1 MSKFV
6 EGSYLSIEEAQK
18 AIDVLV
24 SQGYSENDITLVTN
38 QSVKDSLSLDT
49 DVEVTT
55 DYDETSNGDTGNDDK
70 SMWDKIKDVFT
81 VDSYDES
88 SYDSPDYNRD
98 EDVLYNYKEDID
110 NGNIVVLVED
120 NPNIDR
126 STVDTNYTEGDT
138 LDTSNPG
145 AVPPIVDPT
154 PVPGEG
160 ISPLPGEDI
169 VDPTPAPRADE
180 PIDPAPGLGT
190 DDTLNNDMD
199 NTIDPVPTTDNSVT
213 DEERISLQEERLDV
227 DTNEVQTGE
236 VHVKK
241 NVTEETKTVEVP
253 VQHEEVTIEKRPVTG
268 NEPADGTIGDEEI
281 SIPITEEQIEV
292 TKRPVVTD
300 EVVINKE
307 TKEETKEVSE
317 TVRKEDLDVD
327 TQGDV
332 TVDNDDDLTNR
343 P

>member
-24 SQGYSENDITLVTN
+24 SQGYAEKDITLVTN
-38 QSVKDSLSLDT
+38 PSVKDSISLNT

-55 DYDETSNGDTGNDDK
+55 DYADAEDSDDR
-70 SMWDKIKDVFT
+70 SMWDKIKDAFT
-81 VDSYDES
+81 VDTYDET
-88 SYDSPDYNRD
+88 SYDSPDYNKD
-98 EDVLYNYKEDID
+98 EDVLYNYKDDID
-110 NGNIVVLVED
+110 NGNIIVLVED
-120 NPNIDR
+120 DPNIDR
-126 STVDTNYTEGDT
+126 NKVNTTDADT
-138 LDTSNPG
+138 LDTSSPT
-145 AVPPIVDPT
+145 AVPPVIDPT
-154 PVPGEG
+154 PLPGEG
-160 ISPLPGEDI
+160 IMPDPALTPGDH
-169 VDPTPAPRADE
+169 VVADPE
-180 PIDPAPGLGT
+180 PVPEIDPDLT
-190 DDTLNNDMD
+190 DH
-199 NTIDPVPTTDNSVT
+199 SVDDADKIT
-213 DEERISLQEERLDV
+213 LQEEKLDV

-236 VHVKK
+236 VNIKK

-253 VQHEEVTIEKRPVTG
+253 VKHEEVTIEKRPITG
-268 NEPADGTIGDEEI
+268 NETADGVLGDEEEI
-281 SIPITEEQIEV
+281 TIPITEEQIEV

-300 EVVINKE
+300 EVVVNKE

-332 TVDNDDDLTNR
+332 TVENDDDLKR

>member
-24 SQGYSENDITLVTN
+24 SRGYAENDITLVTN
-38 QSVKDSLSLDT
+38 PSVRNSISMDT
-49 DVEVTT
+49 DVEVSTEYDGAT
-55 DYDETSNGDTGNDDK
+55 DNGATDNEDDR

-81 VDSYDES
+81 VDTYDET
-88 SYDSPDYNRD
+88 SYDSPDYNRED
-98 EDVLYNYKEDID
+98 DVLYNYKDDID
-110 NGNIVVLVED
+110 NGNIIVLVDGDPNMGTD
-120 NPNIDR
+120 NVNTTDA
-126 STVDTNYTEGDT
+126 DT
-138 LDTSNPG
+138 LDTSSPT
-145 AVPPIVDPT
+145 AVPPVIDPT
-154 PVPGEG
+154 PLPGEG
-160 ISPLPGEDI
+160 IMP
-169 VDPTPAPRADE
+169 
-180 PIDPAPGLGT
+180 DPALTPG
-190 DDTLNNDMD
+190 D
-199 NTIDPVPTTDNSVT
+199 NVVADPDPVPEVDPSLTDRSVDDT
-213 DEERISLQEERLDV
+213 DKITLQEERLDV

-236 VHVKK
+236 VNIKK

-253 VQHEEVTIEKRPVTG
+253 VKHEEVTIEKRPVTG
-268 NEPADGTIGDEEI
+268 NEPADGVLGDEEEI
-281 SIPITEEQIEV
+281 TVPITEEQIEV

-300 EVVINKE
+300 EVVVNKE

-332 TVDNDDDLTNR
+332 TVDNDDDLKR

>member
-24 SQGYSENDITLVTN
+24 SQGYAERDITLVTN
-38 QSVKDSLSLDT
+38 SSVKDSISLNT

-55 DYDETSNGDTGNDDK
+55 DYSEASDTEDDR

-81 VDSYDES
+81 VDTYDET

-98 EDVLYNYKEDID
+98 EDVLYNYKDDID
-110 NGNIVVLVED
+110 NGNIIVLVED
-120 NPNIDR
+120 DPNIDR
-126 STVDTNYTEGDT
+126 SNVDVTDADT
-138 LDTSNPG
+138 LDTSSPTAVPPVVDPTPLPGEGIMPDPNLVPDDNVVADPG
-145 AVPPIVDPT
+145 AVPEVDPS
-154 PVPGEG
+154 VEED
-160 ISPLPGEDI
+160 PLLD
-169 VDPTPAPRADE
+169 
-180 PIDPAPGLGT
+180 T
-190 DDTLNNDMD
+190 DTENRSMD
-199 NTIDPVPTTDNSVT
+199 
-213 DEERISLQEERLDV
+213 DEERIKLQEERLDV

-236 VHVKK
+236 VNIKK
-241 NVTEETKTVEVP
+241 NITEETKTVEVP
-253 VQHEEVTIEKRPVTG
+253 VQHEEVTIERRPVTD
-268 NEPADGTIGDEEI
+268 NEPTDGTLGDEEEI
-281 SIPITEEQIEV
+281 TIPIKEEQIEV

-300 EVVINKE
+300 EVVVNKE

-332 TVDNDDDLTNR
+332 TVENDDDLKR

>member
-24 SQGYSENDITLVTN
+24 SQGYSESDITLVTN
-38 QSVKDSLSLDT
+38 QSVKDSLSLNT
-49 DVEVTT
+49 DVEVT
-55 DYDETSNGDTGNDDK
+55 DYDETNTGEGDDDK
-70 SMWDKIKDVFT
+70 SMWDKIKNVFT
-81 VDSYDES
+81 VDSYDDS

-98 EDVLYNYKEDID
+98 EDVLYNYKDDID

-120 NPNIDR
+120 DSNIDR
-126 STVDTNYTEGDT
+126 TTVETTYTEGDT
-138 LDTSNPG
+138 LDTANPT

-160 ISPLPGEDI
+160 ISPLPGEGI
-169 VDPTPAPRADE
+169 VDPAPD
-180 PIDPAPGLGT
+180 LGT
-190 DDTLNNDMD
+190 DDTMNNDMD
-199 NTIDPVPTTDNSVT
+199 NTIDPAPTTDRPVT

-236 VHVKK
+236 VNVKK
-241 NVTEETKTVEVP
+241 NVTEETKTIEVP
-253 VQHEEVTIEKRPVTG
+253 VQHEEVTIEKHPVTG
-268 NEPADGTIGDEEI
+268 DEPADGTIGDEEVT
-281 SIPITEEQIEV
+281 IPITEEQIEV

-332 TVDNDDDLTNR
+332 TVDNDDLTNR